1 MYQNQLNIQH
11 VYNLMKPLVDSGIYK
26 NETSALND
34 IVIDFIRGKIK
45 GYKAITDQFEHKY
58 QKGFGE
64 FSAGIKN
71 NASMLQEDDWMDWK
85 AALEMTQAWAETLQN
100 VIRNANQ
107 S

>member
-1 MYQNQLNIQH
+1 MYQDQLNVQH
-11 VYNLMKPLVDSGIYK
+11 VHNLIKPLVDSGIYK

-45 GYKAITDQFEHKY
+45 GYKTINGQFESKY
-58 QKGFGE
+58 QKGFME
-64 FSAGIKN
+64 FSAEIQN
-71 NASMLQEDDWMDWK
+71 SASMVQEDDWMDWK

-100 VIRNANQ
+100 VMRDANQ